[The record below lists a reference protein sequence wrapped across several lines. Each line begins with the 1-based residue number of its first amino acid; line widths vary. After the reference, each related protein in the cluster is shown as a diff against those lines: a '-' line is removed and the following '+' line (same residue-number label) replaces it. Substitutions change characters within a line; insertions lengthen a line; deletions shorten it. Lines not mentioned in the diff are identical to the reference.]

1 MAGPVLGRLIKAR
14 IGERFISA
22 NLPLLHK
29 RTEHD
34 AGGAEFRPGVQHCSQ
49 AIDLSGEFER
59 QFFGDVML
67 FAMEKLTE
75 RGFPL
80 EPVSRQDIAKTVA
93 ELACDMQGYYR
104 QKQLN
109 NTQRLQQLK
118 EIAADN
124 AYWFN
129 RLPDLREA
137 RRDMARFID
146 NIERNFAAD
155 APVYRLIEEGRNH
168 QDRIAD
174 MVEAIANFQ
183 QDQAV
188 WTSVLNN

>member
-1 MAGPVLGRLIKAR
+1 
-14 IGERFISA
+14 
-22 NLPLLHK
+22 
-29 RTEHD
+29 
-34 AGGAEFRPGVQHCSQ
+34 
-49 AIDLSGEFER
+49 
-59 QFFGDVML
+59 
-67 FAMEKLTE
+67 
-75 RGFPL
+75 
-80 EPVSRQDIAKTVA
+80 
-93 ELACDMQGYYR
+93 
-104 QKQLN
+104 LN